1 MVETGKG
8 DLSSFYTWRL
18 AGIGGRKGSIV
29 ISFFFFCFFFPS
41 KPLQDMRWNEQ
52 NE

>member
-29 ISFFFFCFFFPS
+29 IFFFLSFFFLFSIKNCAG
-41 KPLQDMRWNEQ
+41 DEME
-52 NE
+52 

>member
-1 MVETGKG
+1 MVETGNG

-29 ISFFFFCFFFPS
+29 IPFFFFFFPS
-41 KPLQDMRWNEQ
+41 KLVQEMRWNEQ

>member
-29 ISFFFFCFFFPS
+29 IFFSFFFFLFS
-41 KPLQDMRWNEQ
+41 IKTRAGDEME
-52 NE
+52 

>member
-29 ISFFFFCFFFPS
+29 ISFFFLFSFFLS
-41 KPLQDMRWNEQ
+41 KLVQEMR
-52 NE
+52 